1 MQLGVLR
8 PQRSFYATFLTYGSY
23 CNQQVQKRR
32 STGPSST
39 APSKKKTAG
48 KYSRSLIAHYDISMF
63 LPPAR
68 IYAGLINH
76 AFDYERLSL
85 FSKTGPKAMV
95 PDPAEEAAR
104 DIDVTPE
111 ISSPDDTDEE
121 SRWEGC
127 GQTKAWLDLF
137 AQTFQVLALFLLV

>member
-1 MQLGVLR
+1 
-8 PQRSFYATFLTYGSY
+8 
-23 CNQQVQKRR
+23 
-32 STGPSST
+32 
-39 APSKKKTAG
+39 
-48 KYSRSLIAHYDISMF
+48 
-63 LPPAR
+63 
-68 IYAGLINH
+68 
-76 AFDYERLSL
+76 
-85 FSKTGPKAMV
+85 MV